1 MESSGFTGS
10 ASRAV
15 AARVSA
21 RILRDGITAEK
32 AINEI
37 DSADSRDQGLIRA
50 FVLGTLRWYHRL
62 QWQLDRLLSHPLG
75 RRETEL
81 AALIRLGLFQLQWMR
96 IPDHAA
102 VSATVAAAD
111 LLGKAHTRG
120 LVNAV
125 LRRFLREAEK
135 FQGEL
140 QNSPEAFYSHP
151 SWLLEVVR
159 DDWMDSWKE
168 IVTANNEHP
177 PMWLR
182 VNLSRATRREYMARL
197 SEAGILAS
205 TVPGAG
211 PGALLLEVP
220 QPAGSLPGFEEGL
233 VSIQDGAAQ
242 FAAGF
247 LGIEPGYR
255 VLDACA
261 APGGKTAQILETCAG
276 LGQLLAL
283 DRDQYRLQSL
293 AENLDRLKL
302 QGTLRHADATRPS
315 DWWDGK
321 PFQRILIDAPC
332 SAVGVIRRHPDI
344 KILRQANDMEEI
356 VLEQAKLLRTLWPL
370 LSVGGRLLYATCT
383 VLKNENHYQIE
394 RFLRETPGAHTVRQK
409 FERQI
414 MPGEANM
421 DGFYYASIEKKY

>member
-1 MESSGFTGS
+1 MANNSLTGS
-10 ASRAV
+10 ASRAM

-37 DSADSRDQGLIRA
+37 DSSDSRDQGLIRA
-50 FVLGTLRWYHRL
+50 FVFGTLRWYHRL
-62 QWQLDRLLSHPLG
+62 QWQLDRLLSRPLDQ
-75 RRETEL
+75 RETEL
-81 AALIRLGLFQLQWMR
+81 AALMRLGLFQLQWMR

-111 LLGKAHTRG
+111 LLGKARTRG

-125 LRRFLREAEK
+125 LRRFLREAE
-135 FQGEL
+135 EL
-140 QNSPEAFYSHP
+140 QRELQDSPEAFYSHP
-151 SWLLEVVR
+151 SWLLEMVR
-159 DDWMDSWKE
+159 DDWIDNWQE

-182 VNLSRATRREYMARL
+182 VNLSRVTRREYMFHL
-197 SEAGILAS
+197 DEAGISAS
-205 TVPGAG
+205 TVSGAG
-211 PGALLLEVP
+211 PGALLLEAP
-220 QPAGSLPGFEEGL
+220 QPAGSLPGFKEGL

-242 FAAGF
+242 FAAEF
-247 LGIEPGYR
+247 LGIEPGHR

-261 APGGKTAQILETCAG
+261 APGGKTAQILETCEG

-293 AENLDRLKL
+293 AENLDRLEL
-302 QGTLRHADATRPS
+302 QGTLRHADATQTS
-315 DWWDGK
+315 DWWDGE

-344 KILRQANDMEEI
+344 KILRRANDMEEI

-370 LSVGGRLLYATCT
+370 LSAGGRLLYATCT

-394 RFLRETPGAHTVRQK
+394 RFLRETPDARAIRQK

-421 DGFYYASIEKKY
+421 DGFYYASIEKKH

>member
-1 MESSGFTGS
+1 MANNGLTGS
-10 ASRAV
+10 ASRAM

-37 DSADSRDQGLIRA
+37 DSSDSRDQGLIRA
-50 FVLGTLRWYHRL
+50 FVFGTLRWYHRL
-62 QWQLDRLLSHPLG
+62 QWQLDQLLSRPLDQ
-75 RRETEL
+75 REVEL
-81 AALIRLGLFQLQWMR
+81 AALMRLGLFQLQWMR

-111 LLGKAHTRG
+111 LLGKARTRG

-125 LRRFLREAEK
+125 LRRFLRETEE
-135 FQGEL
+135 FQRAL
-140 QNSPEAFYSHP
+140 QDSPEALYSHP
-151 SWLLEVVR
+151 SWLLEMVR
-159 DDWMDSWKE
+159 DDWMDNWQE

-182 VNLSRATRREYMARL
+182 VNLSRVTRREYML
-197 SEAGILAS
+197 HLNEAGISAS
-205 TVPGAG
+205 TVPEVG
-211 PGALLLEVP
+211 PGALLLEAP
-220 QPAGSLPGFEEGL
+220 QPAGSLPGFKEGL

-242 FAAGF
+242 FAAEF
-247 LGIEPGYR
+247 LGIEPGHR

-261 APGGKTAQILETCAG
+261 APGGKTAQILETCVG

-293 AENLDRLKL
+293 AENLDRLEL

-315 DWWDGK
+315 DWWDGE

-394 RFLRETPGAHTVRQK
+394 RFLRETPDAHAIRQK

-421 DGFYYASIEKKY
+421 DGFYYASIEKKH

>member
-1 MESSGFTGS
+1 VANNGLTGS
-10 ASRAV
+10 ASRAM

-37 DSADSRDQGLIRA
+37 DSSDSRDQGLIRA
-50 FVLGTLRWYHRL
+50 FVFGTLRWYHRL
-62 QWQLDRLLSHPLG
+62 QWQLDQLLSRPLDQH
-75 RRETEL
+75 EVEL
-81 AALIRLGLFQLQWMR
+81 AALMRLGLFQLQWMR

-111 LLGKAHTRG
+111 LLGKARTRG

-125 LRRFLREAEK
+125 LRRFLREAEE
-135 FQGEL
+135 FQRAL
-140 QNSPEAFYSHP
+140 QDSPEALYSHP
-151 SWLLEVVR
+151 LWLLEMVR
-159 DDWMDSWKE
+159 ADWMDNWQE

-182 VNLSRATRREYMARL
+182 VNLSRVTRREYML
-197 SEAGILAS
+197 HLNEAGISAS
-205 TVPGAG
+205 TVPGVG
-211 PGALLLEVP
+211 PGALLLEAP
-220 QPAGSLPGFEEGL
+220 QPAGSLPGFKEGL

-247 LGIEPGYR
+247 LGIEPGHR

-261 APGGKTAQILETCAG
+261 APGGKTAQILETCVG

-293 AENLDRLKL
+293 AENLDRLEL

-315 DWWDGK
+315 DWWDGE

-344 KILRQANDMEEI
+344 KILRRANDMEEI

-394 RFLRETPGAHTVRQK
+394 RFLRETPDAHAIRQK

-421 DGFYYASIEKKY
+421 DGFYYASIEKKH